1 MSKTGPSLF
10 VVGASHHTTPIEWRE
25 RLAVGPEKMSALQ
38 SQFAALPGL
47 QEFTILNTCN
57 RIEIYGVADD
67 ADAIESLQTT
77 FCTAQDIARAEF
89 ATVQI
94 KHHGPDTIGHLIAV
108 ASGLDS
114 QLVGENEIFG
124 QVKDAYAESQTA
136 ATVGPVL
143 NRLFQKAFQAAKHVR
158 TNTAISEGQV
168 SIANVAVDL
177 ALTIFGDLSSARV
190 LLIGAGEIGEQSA
203 KAFRSRGAHAI
214 TVSSRTAARA
224 MALAS
229 TLDASAI
236 PFEKVQSH
244 LADFDIVACATA
256 APGAILLA
264 ATVAQAMK
272 SRPASPLFLIDL
284 ALPRDIDPSTAELE
298 NVYLYNLDD
307 LAKISEQNRSA
318 RLSEVE
324 KAKAIITERT
334 ERLWQNVQNQAPGSG
349 LA

>member
-1 MSKTGPSLF
+1 MSKVGPTLF
-10 VVGASHHTTPIEWRE
+10 VVGASHHTTPLEWRE
-25 RLAVGPEKMSALQ
+25 RLSIGPEKMSALQ

-57 RIEIYGVADD
+57 RVEIYGVAEDDD
-67 ADAIESLQTT
+67 AIDSLQTT
-77 FCTAQDIARAEF
+77 FCSTQAIARDEF
-89 ATVQI
+89 SKIQI
-94 KHHGPDTIGHLIAV
+94 KRLGPDTIKHLVGV

-124 QVKDAYAESQTA
+124 QVKNAYANAQTA
-136 ATVGPVL
+136 HTVGPVL
-143 NRLFQKAFQAAKHVR
+143 NRVFQKAFQTAKHVR
-158 TNTAISEGQV
+158 THTAISAGQV
-168 SIANVAVDL
+168 STANVAVDL
-177 ALTIFGDLSSARV
+177 ALTIFGDLARARV

-203 KAFRSRGAHAI
+203 KAFRSRGAQAI
-214 TVSSRTAARA
+214 TVSSRTPTHA
-224 MALAS
+224 MELAS

-236 PFEKVQSH
+236 PFEKVHSH

-256 APGAILLA
+256 APGAILSV

-272 SRPASPLFLIDL
+272 LRPASPLFLIDL

-324 KAKAIITERT
+324 KANLIIAERT
-334 ERLWQNVQNQAPGSG
+334 DRLWQNVQNQAPGTAS
-349 LA
+349 A